1 MFTKEMAGTANALV
15 AGWGNLGAPVT
26 QIMIGSLLFPV
37 FKHVF
42 NGDSEKAWRTV
53 SIVPA
58 VLAFITG
65 VVVYFIS
72 DDSPNGNYHELKQ
85 HNTMEKISATKSFR
99 VASMN
104 RNTWVLSIQYACC
117 FGVELTM
124 NNAAA
129 LYFKVC
135 SCS

>member
-1 MFTKEMAGTANALV
+1 
-15 AGWGNLGAPVT
+15 
-26 QIMIGSLLFPV
+26 MIGSLLFPV